1 MALSLKWL
9 RSWNAGEPVAL
20 RRFSLAGGLAAWR
33 LPSHGAASQC
43 RIIVENILVVSS
55 INDNGIVA
63 VILFIFYPHLL
74 LVLC

>member
-20 RRFSLAGGLAAWR
+20 RRFSLAGGLAAWW
-33 LPSHGAASQC
+33 LPSHGAASQYW
-43 RIIVENILVVSS
+43 IIVEIILVVSS
-55 INDNGIVA
+55 SNDNSIVA
-63 VILFIFYPHLL
+63 MILFIFHPHLL